1 MGYRIAKPRAL
12 LRPVDIPSGPRL
24 VGVGEGFPYIVDT
37 ALQSPHRESFAF
49 LAAYWRCRKPSPKTM
64 TTRCEHLLDWL
75 RFRGEGLID
84 PTRVEG
90 LLYKYRADL
99 EERVSA
105 KNKDYLAQ
113 ATIAARLDTAIQYQ
127 FWLAHKDP
135 KPAPFSH
142 QPRGLASQRRHTT
155 RKVVPFTLSEMT
167 SFLQYLAPKSAT
179 ESWRNWLICYAG
191 FATGARLDEVLSIEA
206 SQIAKWD
213 RTTSSQVLTLR
224 RSKGRRTG
232 ATGRDIHIPARLKE
246 KLQQYYFD
254 ERKII
259 IAQAKAANCSYAE
272 PPELFINGSKAIAT
286 SIGAAHKQR
295 RVAEMFSAA
304 QLACGQVR
312 TITQF
317 DPLTAR
323 SRESRKAKHTFHHTR
338 HTYVVHAYRYYISAG
353 LSRDQAWMAIKEA
366 LGHRRVSTTIELYGA
381 AIADEEIAQR
391 NAQFDL
397 MNEMMRL
404 SGGPHEQ

>member
-24 VGVGEGFPYIVDT
+24 AGGGEGFPYIVDT
-37 ALQSPHRESFAF
+37 TLQCPHRESFAF
-49 LAAYWRCRKPSPKTM
+49 LAAYWRSRKPSPKTM
-64 TTRCEHLLDWL
+64 TTRCEHLSDWL
-75 RFRGEGLID
+75 RFRGNDLVD
-84 PTRVEG
+84 PT
-90 LLYKYRADL
+90 LADSILYKYRADL

-105 KNKDYLAQ
+105 KSKNYLAQ
-113 ATIAARLDTAIQYQ
+113 ATIAARLDTAVQYQ

-135 KPAPFSH
+135 KPAPFSY
-142 QPRGLASQRRHTT
+142 QPRGLAGQRRHAT
-155 RKVVPFTLSEMT
+155 RKVVPFTLSEMI
-167 SFLQYLAPKSAT
+167 SFLQHLAPRLAT
-179 ESWRNWLICYAG
+179 ESWRNWLICYTG
-191 FATGARLDEVLSIEA
+191 FATGARLDEILSIEA
-206 SQIAKWD
+206 SQIAGWD
-213 RTTSSQVLTLR
+213 RTASSQVLTLR

-246 KLQQYYFD
+246 RLQQYYFD
-254 ERKII
+254 ERKAIV
-259 IAQAKAANCSYAE
+259 AQAKAANRDYSE
-272 PPELFINGSKAIAT
+272 PPELFINGSKVKGAA
-286 SIGAAHKQR
+286 IGAPHKQR

-312 TITQF
+312 TITQY
-317 DPLTAR
+317 DELTAT
-323 SRESRKAKHTFHHTR
+323 SRQLCISKHTFHHTR
-338 HTYVVHAYRYYISAG
+338 HTYVVHAFRYYISAG

-397 MNEMMRL
+397 MNEMISQ
-404 SGGPHEQ
+404 SGGSNER